1 MGRSIPASYQLSVI
15 GYRLLGSIANVRARF
30 MTVRQ
35 AASAKDLFRLRICG
49 VLIITVLSVCGAH
62 AVRQFWAG
70 EPGDFAYFYRAASA
84 MWKGEDIYL
93 AAQGRYIYP
102 PFLAFIFQP
111 LTLLSERTAATVWT
125 TINAALIFIATLI
138 ASKEAAARWPRFANE
153 GDVSLPWIIATA
165 VTCLMVD
172 KIRGTFA
179 LGQTDCLMLLGFACV
194 LRWME
199 RKPLLAGLAVG
210 ASANVKYLTL
220 ICVPYFLVK
229 RNFKAAFAAILAF
242 LCFLLLPGIEIG
254 YEKLEYYLENS
265 VGGLRRLIVTAPAPI
280 HVFHVTWGRSVSIT
294 SSVFRFTRS
303 AALPDP
309 VAVILVLLLFGGI
322 MTAIVW
328 IGRRHGVSLF
338 RPRQRKIEPDPVTH
352 IEWAVAIFLA
362 VAFSPQSTVRHMILL
377 LLIYTVVIAIFLNET
392 ATTSRILLGGALA
405 LVVAAL
411 SLPFSIIGL
420 AHQRG
425 NWQAIGGA
433 SWCALILILVTVWTG
448 TRAITTKNKMPNFR
462 P

>member
-1 MGRSIPASYQLSVI
+1 
-15 GYRLLGSIANVRARF
+15 
-30 MTVRQ
+30 MTVKQ
-35 AASAKDLFRLRICG
+35 AASAKGLFKSRICG
-49 VLIITVLSVCGAH
+49 FLIVTVLLVCGAH

-70 EPGDFAYFYRAASA
+70 NPGDFGYFYRAASA

-93 AAQGRYIYP
+93 AAQGHYIYP
-102 PFLAFIFQP
+102 PFLAFVFQP

-125 TINAALIFIATLI
+125 AISAALILIATLI
-138 ASKEAAARWPRFANE
+138 ASREAAARWPRLSDE
-153 GDVSLPWIIATA
+153 GDVSLPWVIATA

-179 LGQTDCLMLLGFACV
+179 LGQTDCLTLLGFTCV

-199 RKPLLAGLAVG
+199 RKPVLAGLAVG

-229 RNFKAAFAAILAF
+229 RNYKAAFAAILAF

-254 YEKLEYYLENS
+254 YEKLGNYLASS
-265 VGGLRRLIVTAPAPI
+265 VGGLRRLIATAPAPI
-280 HVFHVTWGRSVSIT
+280 HVFHVTWDRSISLT
-294 SSVFRFTRS
+294 SSVFRVTRS
-303 AALPDP
+303 AALPDSA
-309 VAVILVLLLFGGI
+309 AVILVLLLFGGI
-322 MTAIVW
+322 MTAIVS

-338 RPRQRKIEPDPVTH
+338 RPLKTGCDPVTH
-352 IEWAVAIFLA
+352 IEWAVVIFLA
-362 VAFSPQSTVRHMILL
+362 VAFSPQSTARHMILL
-377 LLIYTVVIAIFLNET
+377 LLIYTVAIAIFLNQTE
-392 ATTSRILLGGALA
+392 TTSRILLGSALA

-420 AHQRG
+420 ARQRT
-425 NWQAIGGA
+425 NWRVFGGA
-433 SWCALILILVTVWTG
+433 SWCVLILVLVTVWTG
-448 TRAITTKNKMPNFR
+448 TRAIGGKSKNKMPDFR

>member
-1 MGRSIPASYQLSVI
+1 
-15 GYRLLGSIANVRARF
+15 
-30 MTVRQ
+30 MTV
-35 AASAKDLFRLRICG
+35 LL
-49 VLIITVLSVCGAH
+49 VCGAH

-70 EPGDFAYFYRAASA
+70 DPGDFGHFYRAASA

-93 AAQGRYIYP
+93 SAQGHYIYP

-125 TINAALIFIATLI
+125 AISAALILIAILI
-138 ASKEAAARWPRFANE
+138 ASREAAARWPRLADE
-153 GDVSLPWIIATA
+153 ADVSLPWVIATA

-199 RKPLLAGLAVG
+199 RRPVLAGLAVG

-229 RNFKAAFAAILAF
+229 RNYKAAFTAILAF
-242 LCFLLLPGIEIG
+242 LCFLLLPGIEVG
-254 YEKLEYYLENS
+254 YEKLGHYLASS
-265 VGGLRRLIVTAPAPI
+265 VGGLRRLIATAPAPI
-280 HVFHVTWGRSVSIT
+280 HVFHVTWDRSISLT
-294 SSVFRFTRS
+294 SSVFRVTQS
-303 AALPDP
+303 AALPDSA
-309 VAVILVLLLFGGI
+309 AVILVLLLFGGI
-322 MTAIVW
+322 MTAIVS

-338 RPRQRKIEPDPVTH
+338 RPPQPKTECDPVTH
-352 IEWAVAIFLA
+352 IEWAVVIFFA
-362 VAFSPQSTVRHMILL
+362 VAFSPQSTARHMILL
-377 LLIYTVVIAIFLNET
+377 LLIYTVAIAIFLNHT

-420 AHQRG
+420 AHQRT
-425 NWQAIGGA
+425 NWRAFGGA
-433 SWCALILILVTVWTG
+433 SWCVLILVLVTVWTG
-448 TRAITTKNKMPNFR
+448 TRSIGDKGQNKMPDFR